1 MIVITETAIRAHL
14 ATRLRQLIGIKL
26 IGINLAGIR
35 LVAALLGFLLVSMMA
50 QPVRA
55 EGRFVADIP
64 LMPDMQLEQDLGF
77 SFDSPAGRIIVLYAR
92 SPQTNSAVLD
102 FYASSLLALGW
113 QGAGGLFQRGP
124 EQLEIKA
131 ANSSAGRIWKIAL
144 TPRQP

>member
-1 MIVITETAIRAHL
+1 MAKMAHPAIRS
-14 ATRLRQLIGIKL
+14 RLPVGLQALCPPLFLPIF
-26 IGINLAGIR
+26 
-35 LVAALLGFLLVSMMA
+35 LLGFLLVWASS
-50 QPVRA
+50 QPLRA

-77 SFDSPAGRIIVLYAR
+77 SFDSPSGRIIVLYAR
-92 SPQTNSAVLD
+92 SPQTSAAVLD
-102 FYASSLLALGW
+102 FYASSLSALGW
-113 QGAGGLFQRGP
+113 QGTGGQFQRGP

>member
-1 MIVITETAIRAHL
+1 M
-14 ATRLRQLIGIKL
+14 RQTMC
-26 IGINLAGIR
+26 R
-35 LVAALLGFLLVSMMA
+35 LVRLGVLTLVAVWMTIL
-50 QPVRA
+50 PLHA

-92 SPQTNSAVLD
+92 SPKTSSAVLD
-102 FYASSLLALGW
+102 FYASSLSALGW
-113 QGAGGLFQRGP
+113 QGAAGLFQRGP

>member
-1 MIVITETAIRAHL
+1 MDTSL
-14 ATRLRQLIGIKL
+14 LIGKTPHAR
-26 IGINLAGIR
+26 GVRLAAR
-35 LVAALLGFLLVSMMA
+35 LSLSAFLLGFLLLSMLA
-50 QPVRA
+50 QPARA

-92 SPQTNSAVLD
+92 SPQTRSAVLD
-102 FYASSLLALGW
+102 FYASSLTSLGW
-113 QGAGGLFQRGP
+113 QGAGSLFQRGS

-131 ANSSAGRIWKIAL
+131 ANSSSGRIWKIAL